1 MAGKLSG
8 RVMLVAGGAGT
19 VGEWVVRVF
28 LREGAR
34 VVVPSRSTERLEKLR
49 EFVGNESPESAGR
62 LVTLLG
68 DVGTIAGAEALR
80 DELAQKGE
88 AKGEVSWPLDG
99 VIASLGGSYDER
111 LPILSAPPEVWQR
124 FQDNNLNAHYAC
136 ARAFLPGL
144 CERAGTSYTL
154 LGGLSAVLPIGK
166 YGPVCVNSAAQLM
179 LTRVLF
185 EELKGSRVRLNQV
198 MCGMV
203 HTRARAA
210 YARPEWVT
218 AEEIG
223 EFLAFLV
230 SPEGR
235 MVANSVIQLGDRPS

>member
-8 RVMLVAGGAGT
+8 RVVLVAGGAGT
-19 VGEWVVRVF
+19 VGEWIVRVF

-34 VVVPSRSTERLEKLR
+34 VVVPSRSLERLSHLR
-49 EFVGNESPESAGR
+49 DFVAHESAESAGR

-88 AKGEVSWPLDG
+88 ALGPLDA

-111 LPILSAPPEVWQR
+111 LPLLQAPPEVWQR

-136 ARAFLPGL
+136 ARTFLPGL
-144 CERAGTSYTL
+144 CERAGASYTL

-210 YARPEWVT
+210 YARPEWIT

>member
-8 RVMLVAGGAGT
+8 RVVLVAGGAGT

-34 VVVPSRSTERLEKLR
+34 VIVPSRSMERLERLR
-49 EFVGNESPESAGR
+49 EFVAHESPESQAR
-62 LVTLLG
+62 LLTLLG
-68 DVGTIAGAEALR
+68 DVGTVPGAEALR
-80 DELAQKGE
+80 EEIARRGDAIG
-88 AKGEVSWPLDG
+88 PLDA
-99 VIASLGGSYDER
+99 VVASLGGSYDER
-111 LPILSAPPEVWQR
+111 LPLLQAPPEVWQR

-136 ARAFLPGL
+136 ARTFLPAL
-144 CERAGTSYTL
+144 SERAGASYTL
-154 LGGLSAVLPIGK
+154 LGGLSAVLPIAK

-179 LTRVLF
+179 LARVLF
-185 EELKGSRVRLNQV
+185 EELKGTRVRINQV

-210 YARPEWVT
+210 YARPEWIT

-223 EFLAFLV
+223 ELLTFLL